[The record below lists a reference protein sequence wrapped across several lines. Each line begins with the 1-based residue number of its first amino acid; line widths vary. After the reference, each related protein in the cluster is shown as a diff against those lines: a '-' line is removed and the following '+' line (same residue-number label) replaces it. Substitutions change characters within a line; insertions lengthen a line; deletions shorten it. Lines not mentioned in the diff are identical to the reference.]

1 MLLANVDIVMSQ
13 NVVLEKKYLNTF
25 PSDANVEICMVLLL
39 NVYK

>member
-13 NVVLEKKYLNTF
+13 NEKKYLNTF
-25 PSDANVEICMVLLL
+25 PSDANVEICMVFLL